1 MEATPVMRAPAAG
14 TAITTQGGVGV
25 PTVTMAT
32 PVTPV
37 AVASTVPFAP
47 TGGWAVIVTVGP
59 ADVFSVPTP
68 FVTTHVNAA
77 PGTGLSQ
84 ASNAVAVK
92 DWFVKGRRVAAVG
105 TTSTRT
111 MGPGDMTTEPLNP
124 SWAPK
129 EAWMRIVSVRVYV
142 CVASVAVPPTM
153 IARLDAPRMPL

>member
-1 MEATPVMRAPAAG
+1 MEATPVMLAPAAG

-92 DWFVKGRRVAAVG
+92 DWFVKGRRG
-105 TTSTRT
+105 TTGGATATRA
-111 MGPGDMTTEPLNP
+111 MGPRVITTGPLNP
-124 SWAPK
+124 SGAPK
-129 EAWMRIVSVRVYV
+129 EAWIRIVSARV
-142 CVASVAVPPTM
+142 
-153 IARLDAPRMPL
+153 

>member
-1 MEATPVMRAPAAG
+1 MEATPVMLAPAAG

-59 ADVFSVPTP
+59 ADGFSVPTP

-84 ASNAVAVK
+84 ASNAVALK
-92 DWFVKGRRVAAVG
+92 DWLFEGGRGNRVAGA
-105 TTSTRT
+105 ST
-111 MGPGDMTTEPLNP
+111 P
-124 SWAPK
+124 A
-129 EAWMRIVSVRVYV
+129 
-142 CVASVAVPPTM
+142 
-153 IARLDAPRMPL
+153 